1 MFEAEDV
8 FFILVIASF
17 ALAFLFIGTQLYF
30 AYFRMNEILSG
41 LSNSRGIQL
50 RRSVMG
56 KDPFTRFFMLI
67 SVGGML
73 TFYKRSLKGG
83 DLDAEDYKN
92 FPDSLRWMIKLSY
105 VAALFGG
112 ALLFVLWGIGKYMG
126 WIK

>member
-1 MFEAEDV
+1 MFDAEDV
-8 FFILVIASF
+8 FFIFVIASF

-30 AYFRMNEILSG
+30 AYFRMNEILSS
-41 LSNSRGIQL
+41 LSNSRGIQS

-56 KDPFTRFFMLI
+56 TDPFTRFFILI

-92 FPDSLRWMIKLSY
+92 FPGPLRRMITLSY

-112 ALLFVLWGIGKYMG
+112 TLLFVLWGIGKHMG
-126 WIK
+126 WLK

>member
-1 MFEAEDV
+1 
-8 FFILVIASF
+8 
-17 ALAFLFIGTQLYF
+17 FIGTQLYF

-50 RRSVMG
+50 RRSVMR

-73 TFYKRSLKGG
+73 TFYKHSLKGG
-83 DLDAEDYKN
+83 DLDVEDYKN
-92 FPDSLRWMIKLSY
+92 FPGPLRRMIKLSY

-112 ALLFVLWGIGKYMG
+112 ALLFVLWGTGKYMG